1 MGTTTMGV
9 KLDDAT
15 RERIKAAATKIDRTP
30 HWLIKQAIFNYLE
43 QLENSDGLPE
53 LPALL
58 AGAANE
64 SEDAAVPPEESHQP
78 FLEFAEQIQPQSV
91 SRAAI
96 TAAWRRAETDAVPM
110 LLEQAR
116 LPQPVAEKTH
126 QLAWS
131 LAEKLRNQKTASG
144 RAGMVQSLLQEFSLS
159 SQEGVALMCLAEAL
173 LRIPDKATRDA
184 LIRDKISNGN
194 WHSHIGR
201 SPSLFVN
208 AATWGLLFTGRL
220 VSTHNEASLSRS
232 LNRIIGKSGEPLIR
246 KGVDMAM
253 RLMGEQFVTGETIA
267 EALANAR
274 KLEEKGFRYS
284 YDMLG
289 EAALTAADAQAYMV
303 SYQQAIHAIGKA
315 SNGRG
320 IYEGP
325 GISIKLSALHPRYS
339 RAQYDRV
346 MEELYPRLKS
356 LTLLARQY
364 DIGINIDAEE
374 ADRLEISLDL
384 LEKLCFEP
392 ELAGWNGIGF
402 VIQAYQK
409 RCPFVIDYLIDLAT
423 RSRRRLMIRLVKG
436 AYWDSELKRAQM
448 EGLEG
453 YPVYTRKVYTDISYL
468 ACAKKLLAVPN
479 LIYPQFATHNAHT
492 LAAIYSL
499 AGQNYYPGQYEFQ
512 CLHGMGEPLYEQV
525 VGKITDGKLN
535 RPCRIYAPV
544 GTHETLL
551 AYLVRRLLE
560 NGANTS
566 FVNRIADNTL
576 SLDDLVADPVS
587 AVEKLAAQEGRV
599 GLPHP
604 KIPLPQDLYGEGRVN
619 SAGLDLANEHRLAS
633 LSSSLLNSALQK
645 WRALPMLENAVEE
658 GELTP
663 VVNPAEPRDIVGY
676 AREASEAEVAL
687 ALQSAVNNAPI
698 WFATPPQERA
708 AILERAAVLME
719 AQTQTLIGILVR
731 EAGKTFANA
740 IAEVREAVD
749 FLRYYAGQVRDDFDN
764 ETHRP
769 LGPVVCISPWNFPL
783 AIFTGQVAAALA
795 AGNSVLAKPAEQT
808 PLIAAQGIQI
818 LLEAGVPQGVVQ
830 LLPGRG
836 ETVGAQLTGDAR
848 VRGVMFTGSTE
859 VATLLQRNI
868 ADRLDPQGRPTPL
881 IAETGGLNAMI
892 VDSSAL
898 TEQVVVDVVASA
910 FDSAGQRCSALR
922 VLCLQD
928 EIADHTLT
936 MLKGAMA
943 ECRMGNP
950 GRLTT
955 DIGPVIDADAK
966 AGIERHI
973 QTMRA
978 NGRKVFQAVRDN
990 SQDAREWQTGT
1001 FVTPTL
1007 IELESFDEMK
1017 KEVFGPVLHVVRY
1030 NRNNLAGLIEQINKA
1045 GYGLTLGV
1053 HTRIDETI
1061 AQVTGSAHVGNLYVN
1076 RNMVGAVVGVQPFG
1090 GEGLSGTGPKAGGPL
1105 YLYRLLASRPEAA
1118 VQTTLERHDARY
1130 AQDAQ
1135 VKTLITRP
1143 HRALT
1148 EWAAG
1153 RPELRALC
1161 EHYLTLSQS
1170 GVQRTLPGPTGE
1182 RNTYTL
1188 LPRERVLC
1196 LADNEQ
1202 DLLVQLAAVTSAGS
1216 RVLWPDES
1224 LQRTLAKQLPAAVNA
1239 IIDFAKQDVLF
1250 SQSFDAVIYHGDSD
1264 QLRALCEKVAA
1275 REGAIVSV
1283 QGFGRGET
1291 NLLLERL
1298 WLERSLSVNTA
1309 AAGGNAS
1316 LMTIG

>member
-1 MGTTTMGV
+1 MATTTMGV

-15 RERIKAAATKIDRTP
+15 RERIKLAAQRIDRTP
-30 HWLIKQAIFNYLE
+30 HWLIKQAIFNYLG
-43 QLENSDGLPE
+43 QLETGDTVPEIPLSAQAAAESD
-53 LPALL
+53 
-58 AGAANE
+58 
-64 SEDAAVPPEESHQP
+64 DTQPEETHQP
-78 FLEFAEQIQPQSV
+78 FLDFAEQILPQSV
-91 SRAAI
+91 TRSAV
-96 TAAWRRAETDAVPM
+96 TAAWRRPETDAVPM
-110 LLEQAR
+110 MLEQAR
-116 LPQPVAEKTH
+116 LPAALAEKTH
-126 QLAWS
+126 QLAYQ
-131 LAEKLRNQKTASG
+131 LADKLRHQKGATG

-159 SQEGVALMCLAEAL
+159 SHEGVALMCLAEAL
-173 LRIPDKATRDA
+173 LRIPDKPTRDA

-194 WHSHIGR
+194 WQSHLGR

-220 VSTHNEASLSRS
+220 VSTHNESNLSSS
-232 LNRIIGKSGEPLIR
+232 LNRIIGKGGEPLIR

-289 EAALTAADAQAYMV
+289 EAALTAGDAKAYLL

-339 RAQYDRV
+339 RAQYERV
-346 MEELYPRLKS
+346 MEELYPILKS
-356 LTLLARQY
+356 LTLLARSY

-374 ADRLEISLDL
+374 ADRLELSLDM

-392 ELAGWNGIGF
+392 ELEGWNGIGF
-402 VIQAYQK
+402 VIQAYMK
-409 RCPFVIDYLIDLAT
+409 RCPFVIDELIDLAQ

-436 AYWDSELKRAQM
+436 AYWDSEIKRAQM

-468 ACAKKLLAVPN
+468 ACARKLLAVPS

-492 LAAIYSL
+492 LAAIYQL
-499 AGQNYYPGQYEFQ
+499 AGNNYYPGQYEFQ

-525 VGKITDGKLN
+525 VGKVADGKLN

-566 FVNRIADNTL
+566 FVNRIADT
-576 SLDDLVADPVS
+576 SLPIDELVADPVS
-587 AVEKLAAQEGRV
+587 AVEKLGVSEGAI

-604 KIPLPQDLYGEGRVN
+604 KIPLPRDLYGDNRVN
-619 SAGLDLANEHRLAS
+619 SAGLDMANEHRLAS
-633 LSSSLLNSALQK
+633 LSSALLSSAAQPCL
-645 WRALPMLENAVEE
+645 AEPMIDGEAGA
-658 GELTP
+658 GELRDIL
-663 VVNPAEPRDIVGY
+663 NPAAPGDRVGQV
-676 AREASEAEVAL
+676 REATEQEVSVAL
-687 ALQSAVNNAPI
+687 DAAVNSGPI

-708 AILERAAVLME
+708 AILERAAQIME
-719 AQTQTLIGILVR
+719 GQMQQLLGILVR
-731 EAGKTFANA
+731 EAGKTYNNA

-749 FLRYYAGQVRDDFDN
+749 FLYYYAGMVRDDFDN

-783 AIFTGQVAAALA
+783 AIFTGQIAAALA

-808 PLIAAQGIQI
+808 PLIAAQAVQI
-818 LLEAGVPQGVVQ
+818 LLDAGVPPGVLQ
-830 LLPGRG
+830 LLPGQG
-836 ETVGAQLTGDAR
+836 ETVGAQLTGDVR
-848 VRGVMFTGSTE
+848 VRGVMFTGSTA
-859 VATLLQRNI
+859 VATLLQRNL
-868 ADRLDPQGRPTPL
+868 AGRLDQHGRPVPL
-881 IAETGGLNAMI
+881 IAETGGMNAMI

-898 TEQVVVDVVASA
+898 TEQVVIDIVASA

-922 VLCLQD
+922 LLCIQED
-928 EIADHTLT
+928 VADHTLK
-936 MLKGAMA
+936 MLRGAMA

-950 GRLTT
+950 ERFST
-955 DIGPVIDADAK
+955 DIGPVIDAEAK
-966 AGIERHI
+966 ANIDRHI
-973 QTMRA
+973 QAMR
-978 NGRKVFQAVRDN
+978 NKGFTVYQAVQDN
-990 SQDAREWQTGT
+990 PQDSKEWNSGT
-1001 FVTPTL
+1001 FVKPTL
-1007 IELESFDEMK
+1007 IELGQVSDLD
-1017 KEVFGPVLHVVRY
+1017 KEIFGPVLHVVRFT
-1030 NRNNLAGLIEQINKA
+1030 RNNLPQLVEQINA
-1045 GYGLTLGV
+1045 SGYGLTLGV

-1061 AQVTGSAHVGNLYVN
+1061 AQVTANARVGNLYVN

-1105 YLYRLLASRPEAA
+1105 YLYRLLAHRPDSALRL
-1118 VQTTLERHDARY
+1118 TFDR
-1130 AQDAQ
+1130 QDAERPADS
-1135 VKTLITRP
+1135 TLRQSLLAP
-1143 HRALT
+1143 HLALCN
-1148 EWAAG
+1148 WAKDK
-1153 RPELRALC
+1153 PELAELC
-1161 EHYLTLSQS
+1161 QHYGDLAQA
-1170 GVQRTLPGPTGE
+1170 GVVRLLPGPTGE
-1182 RNTYTL
+1182 RNTFSL
-1188 LPRERVLC
+1188 LPRDQVLC

-1202 DLLVQLAAVTSAGS
+1202 DALIQLAAVTSVGS
-1216 RVLWPDES
+1216 KALWQDDELHRALLASLPDAVKARV
-1224 LQRTLAKQLPAAVNA
+1224 TLARDPLAAE
-1239 IIDFAKQDVLF
+1239 
-1250 SQSFDAVIYHGDSD
+1250 FDAVIYHGDAD
-1264 QLRALCEKVAA
+1264 QLRTLCEQIAA

-1283 QGFGRGET
+1283 QGFARGET

-1298 WLERSLSVNTA
+1298 LIERSLSVNTA